1 MFAYRVISRIHTVI
15 IKCRIYNHDI
25 FFMFVV
31 HDMYVCYSNL
41 HVKASFEHILT
52 ILAKRTSITY
62 IQMGVQI
69 IESSN
74 NPYLDLKK
82 LLSARSR

>member
-1 MFAYRVISRIHTVI
+1 
-15 IKCRIYNHDI
+15 
-25 FFMFVV
+25 MFVV
-31 HDMYVCYSNL
+31 HNMYVYYLNL
-41 HVKASFEHILT
+41 QVKATIDHIFT

-82 LLSARSR
+82 LLSERSR